1 MLNKFL
7 ALFLLLFLTIA
18 GQAAVW
24 LPTASRA
31 VEDATVTYDLFH
43 ADLKSKLVDTT
54 ELESGLST
62 KANSADVYTKAQSD
76 ATLEAYTYSE
86 TEINTALGGK
96 ADDVEGG
103 TENNIITLNGS
114 SEPKDSGV
122 GISSVLTTSSSI
134 EDLADVDPMIPQTGQ
149 VLTYDNDGWTCETPA
164 TGGDMY
170 KATYDTVDDG
180 TVNSARKLD
189 ADYLGTLLLY
199 TGDSLEVD
207 AETLFALIERKV
219 ESFTT
224 DAENY
229 VATLTYTP
237 LYVPQLWY
245 EGAIQVPAEGYSYDK
260 EAKTCTI
267 IGGGSGARVTVSY
280 EYIIP

>member
-134 EDLADVDPMIPQTGQ
+134 EDLADVDPMILRPVRCLLMTM
-149 VLTYDNDGWTCETPA
+149 VDGLVKPRLLVAICTRPLMTRWMMAQSIQQGSWTLIIWEPCSCTLA
-164 TGGDMY
+164 TVWKWMQ
-170 KATYDTVDDG
+170 
-180 TVNSARKLD
+180 KLC
-189 ADYLGTLLLY
+189 LL
-199 TGDSLEVD
+199 
-207 AETLFALIERKV
+207 
-219 ESFTT
+219 
-224 DAENY
+224 
-229 VATLTYTP
+229 
-237 LYVPQLWY
+237 
-245 EGAIQVPAEGYSYDK
+245 
-260 EAKTCTI
+260 
-267 IGGGSGARVTVSY
+267 
-280 EYIIP
+280 